1 MDGLMGFMLLFGIC
15 FICYRI
21 IRFTLFGLEPS
32 KKEKDR
38 IAQQQ
43 IDQQQMELKQLKN
56 QRLACRQKI
65 KNRSNRHKKELSLL
79 RSQLI
84 RKDEFG
90 HYILS
95 DWEKKVQYFLSNVV
109 RIDDEI
115 HYGVISFQE
124 AFQIVDNIA
133 IEGQKQLVN
142 IPYSETMT
150 GIQYEQLCGNILE
163 KQGWQIKYTKKS
175 GDQGVDIIAIRQ
187 SITLAVQCKR
197 YKKPIGNKAIQEVV
211 AGQQF
216 YNATYALVIASN
228 GFTKSAKQLAQKTNV
243 LLLNHQPLEDINKLI
258 K

>member
-1 MDGLMGFMLLFGIC
+1 M
-15 FICYRI
+15 
-21 IRFTLFGLEPS
+21 
-32 KKEKDR
+32 
-38 IAQQQ
+38 
-43 IDQQQMELKQLKN
+43 
-56 QRLACRQKI
+56 
-65 KNRSNRHKKELSLL
+65 
-79 RSQLI
+79 
-84 RKDEFG
+84 
-90 HYILS
+90 
-95 DWEKKVQYFLSNVV
+95 V

-197 YKKPIGNKAIQEVV
+197 YKN
-211 AGQQF
+211 
-216 YNATYALVIASN
+216 
-228 GFTKSAKQLAQKTNV
+228 
-243 LLLNHQPLEDINKLI
+243 LLGI
-258 K
+258 KRSKKWLLDNNFIMRHMLL